1 MIGHG
6 ADDDGVEQS
15 TELESDV
22 IDFGKKGDNHEEAI
36 NHDEGFGPDVLVYDA
51 VSVLIKKL
59 KS

>member
-6 ADDDGVEQS
+6 ADDDGVEHYA
-15 TELESDV
+15 ELKSDV
-22 IDFGKKGDNHEEAI
+22 VNFRHKNDNHEEAI